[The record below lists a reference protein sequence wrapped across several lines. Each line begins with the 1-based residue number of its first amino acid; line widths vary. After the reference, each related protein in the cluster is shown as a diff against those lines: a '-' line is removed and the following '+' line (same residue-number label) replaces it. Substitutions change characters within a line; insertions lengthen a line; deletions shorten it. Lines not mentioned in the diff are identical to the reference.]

1 MVAIVGFAIG
11 VVWPRLFGWQLG
23 PAPPQE
29 GRPAAMSS
37 AGPAKE
43 KASPATPLPAMSA
56 GAAAMDT
63 RAPSNETTVVVSA
76 VEIGKCRDLK
86 GKTPDKCDEPALD
99 PLFVPRLKELAKCPS
114 GIGLLGKVQVGF
126 DLDFKHKTIKV
137 QRAKGKLPRTTI
149 DGITKCAERG
159 LAGVSLDDLTH
170 EQNRYSASYTL
181 SFYPPGKSPE
191 KDGETTAPAPD
202 KDKDKD
208 KPAEAGD
215 AKSAEVQWKSTQVRD
230 APKTGTV
237 VGKLTKGAKVT
248 LLDQKDGWY
257 HIEFGDPKRQGWVF
271 REALG
276 LLARCA
282 PARRRRARRLPRATR
297 PDRGSRTR
305 AELAERA
312 RFPGVWGR
320 SAPP

>member
-37 AGPAKE
+37 AGSAKE
-43 KASPATPLPAMSA
+43 KASASSTPLPAMSA
-56 GAAAMDT
+56 GAAAMDP
-63 RAPSNETTVVVSA
+63 RGPSNETTVVVSA

-191 KDGETTAPAPD
+191 KDGETAAPAPD
-202 KDKDKD
+202 KDKDK
-208 KPAEAGD
+208 PAETAD
-215 AKSAEVQWKSTQVRD
+215 TKSAEVQWKSTQVRD

-276 LLARCA
+276 LL
-282 PARRRRARRLPRATR
+282 PL
-297 PDRGSRTR
+297 RGG
-305 AELAERA
+305 
-312 RFPGVWGR
+312 PGVDAQRAARHSVASRFSRGVWR
-320 SAPP
+320 PQPPS